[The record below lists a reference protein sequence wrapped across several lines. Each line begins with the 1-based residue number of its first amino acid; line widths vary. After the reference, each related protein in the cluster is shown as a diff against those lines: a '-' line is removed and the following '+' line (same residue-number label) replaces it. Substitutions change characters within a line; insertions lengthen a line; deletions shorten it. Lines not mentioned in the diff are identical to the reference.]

1 METRNGDAEA
11 AAEAESLRERCEVA
25 NQQIR
30 AEEAAR
36 EAEREARALASS
48 AREAQ
53 AAREA
58 ARLAGGW
65 HRRI

>member
-1 METRNGDAEA
+1 MYTHEDVSA
-11 AAEAESLRERCEVA
+11 
-25 NQQIR
+25 
-30 AEEAAR
+30 
-36 EAEREARALASS
+36 